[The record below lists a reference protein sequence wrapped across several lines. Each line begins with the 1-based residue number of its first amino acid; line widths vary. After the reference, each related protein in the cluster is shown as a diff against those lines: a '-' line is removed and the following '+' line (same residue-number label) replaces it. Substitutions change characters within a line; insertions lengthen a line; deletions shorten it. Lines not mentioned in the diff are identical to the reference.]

1 MKQNVVGYKSK
12 EASCMIKTYN
22 FREDNLLLGTCNN
35 FKEIKDTVDEIV
47 YNNKELLPKSKDSH
61 ILLKPNLNND
71 LNALTGNSTDLRII
85 AAIVKSLKDHG
96 YCNITIADGPNVGID
111 RRNIDV
117 FKRLRIDKFAR
128 FYNVNILNLNRCDA
142 IKVKLATDYANIA
155 SVCLKADF
163 IINIPKIKT
172 HAEAIMSSVMKNLVG
187 CVIGQEKR
195 KMHNDLARNIICL
208 NEVIKPGLHIVD
220 GIIAMEGNGPGDGK
234 PRKLGIIIAG
244 HNPFLV
250 DLAITK
256 LVGLDWQKIGY
267 LNLARNKGYFTEKDI
282 MQIGKNISSIV
293 NIEKAPEKNFIA
305 KISELK
311 ELYWLK
317 KLMRSITSQKSI
329 LELAYKLKIIQ
340 DLYSLEEDEIEAVN
354 RDGEKC
360 LSCGECNIYCP
371 TGIETQKI
379 GQMPAD
385 NRCIN
390 CLYCFFVC
398 PNDALKITG
407 KQGFMKRHIEKYKA
421 VV

>member
-1 MKQNVVGYKSK
+1 MMR
-12 EASCMIKTYN
+12 AYN

-35 FKEIKDTVDEIV
+35 FNEIKDVIDEII
-47 YNNKELLPKSKDSH
+47 YNNRELLPKSKDCH

-71 LNALTGNSTDLRII
+71 LNALTGNSTDLRVI
-85 AAIVKSLKDHG
+85 AAILTSLKDHG
-96 YCNITIADGPNVGID
+96 YYNITIADGPNVGID

-117 FKRLRIDKFAR
+117 FKRLRFDKFAK
-128 FYNVNILNLNRCDA
+128 FYNVNILNLNHCDA
-142 IKVKLATDYANIA
+142 IKIKLATGYANIA
-155 SVCLKADF
+155 SICLNADF

-195 KMHNDLARNIICL
+195 KVHSDLARNIIRL
-208 NEVIKPGLHIVD
+208 NEVIKPDLHIVD

-250 DLAITK
+250 DLTITK
-256 LVGLDWQKIGY
+256 LVGLNWQKIRY
-267 LNLARNKGYFTEKDI
+267 LSLARNKEYFTDKDI
-282 MQIGKNISSIV
+282 VQIEKNISPIV
-293 NIEKAPEKNFIA
+293 NIEKALEKNFMA
-305 KISELK
+305 RISELK

-317 KLMRSITSQKSI
+317 KMMRYITSQKSI
-329 LELAYKLKIIQ
+329 SELAYRLKIIQ

-354 RDGEKC
+354 RDEEKC

-407 KQGFMKRHIEKYKA
+407 KQGFMKRHIEKYKTM
-421 VV
+421 V